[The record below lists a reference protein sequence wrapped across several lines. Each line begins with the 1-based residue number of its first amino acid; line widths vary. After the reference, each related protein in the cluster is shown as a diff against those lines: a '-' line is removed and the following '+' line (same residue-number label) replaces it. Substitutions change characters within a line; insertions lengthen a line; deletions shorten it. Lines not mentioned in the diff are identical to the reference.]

1 MSLLRVSSY
10 RRLFEEE
17 EWGSG
22 PAASLQYGGQ
32 YRATARAGRG
42 VELVEPDFAAARTL
56 NRESLSS
63 CVRDRGLIAA
73 LNNRLVNLI
82 ETARCL
88 EEENEML
95 EAEILELEGRLESH
109 TSPSSTSQRE
119 NILDLSAVVE
129 RLRKE
134 KEEILSD
141 IDARQKQLLILQEKL
156 GHTSEQRALLELQ
169 REEIAPEV
177 DAVTAECLALQEQVG
192 IYEEQLQLMQ
202 EEHEQCLETLVETLV
217 APSDGAPLVSLAF
230 PTPDMTPTVLN
241 IKEYYRELAENLQF
255 EPAAITWDEETQKP
269 KAGTELGVEGRIM
282 SDVGELK
289 KRIKELEK
297 ELEALRQC
305 GVALEREIKDKEVL
319 HEEEIAHLEDCA
331 AELQESHEVLQQEI
345 KEQADDYEELLS
357 EKMALDIEI
366 AAYRELVEEEVERLC
381 FY

>member
-1 MSLLRVSSY
+1 MSLLRVLSY

-22 PAASLQYGGQ
+22 PAASLQCGGQ
-32 YRATARAGRG
+32 YRVAARAGRG
-42 VELVEPDFAAARTL
+42 VELVEPDFTAARTL
-56 NRESLSS
+56 NREGLSS

-192 IYEEQLQLMQ
+192 IYEEQLELMQ
-202 EEHEQCLETLVETLV
+202 EEHEQL
-217 APSDGAPLVSLAF
+217 
-230 PTPDMTPTVLN
+230 
-241 IKEYYRELAENLQF
+241 
-255 EPAAITWDEETQKP
+255 EPAAITWDEETKKT
-269 KAGTELGVEGRIM
+269 KAGTELGVEERSV

-289 KRIKELEK
+289 KRIAELEK
-297 ELEALRQC
+297 ELEALQQC
-305 GVALEREIKDKEVL
+305 GEALEREIEDKEVL

-366 AAYRELVEEEVERLC
+366 VAYR
-381 FY
+381 